1 VISPRRA
8 LGLCGLGTALSLAV
22 AILAAGIPPGPTAS
36 AVSVSHFVAVHRTGF
51 AVAAYAGML
60 TLALG
65 IPYVV
70 GLNRLLRPA
79 DEALAVIAMLGG
91 LATFAV
97 ASVSSSVQGAIAFR
111 AAALHDIAVNTL
123 AWDITSTLGIL
134 VYLPAAVMIG
144 AASLTDVF
152 PRPLRWYG
160 AVTAGLGVVGALA
173 GVIPSPVL
181 TLPAG
186 AALFLLLVW
195 IVLTS
200 LLMLLWREDESA

>member
-1 VISPRRA
+1 M
-8 LGLCGLGTALSLAV
+8 LGLFGVGTALSLAV
-22 AILAAGIPPGPTAS
+22 AILAAGIPPAADAPPAT
-36 AVSVSHFVAVHRTGF
+36 VSRFVEAHRSGF

-70 GLNRLLRPA
+70 GLRRLLRPA
-79 DEALAVIAMLGG
+79 DETLAGITMLAG

-123 AWDITSTLGIL
+123 AWDVTSTLGIL

-144 AASLTDVF
+144 AASLTDAF
-152 PRPLRWYG
+152 PRPLRRYG
-160 AVTAGLGVVGALA
+160 AVAVILGVIGALA
-173 GVIPSPVL
+173 GIIPTPLL
-181 TLPAG
+181 TVPAG
-186 AALFLLLVW
+186 AALALLLLW

-200 LLMLLWREDESA
+200 LLMLRPRRPRESA